1 MYYVYNNNIYMKK
14 TLKIKIITNDF
25 QHRALLGTMN
35 VFNSIQNEISSI
47 AFEQKEFRNYHVHKL
62 AYRSIKEKYSKK

>member
-1 MYYVYNNNIYMKK
+1 MKK

-35 VFNSIQNEISSI
+35 VFNVVQNEISSI
-47 AFEQKEFRNYHVHKL
+47 AFEKQEYN
-62 AYRSIKEKYSKK
+62 I